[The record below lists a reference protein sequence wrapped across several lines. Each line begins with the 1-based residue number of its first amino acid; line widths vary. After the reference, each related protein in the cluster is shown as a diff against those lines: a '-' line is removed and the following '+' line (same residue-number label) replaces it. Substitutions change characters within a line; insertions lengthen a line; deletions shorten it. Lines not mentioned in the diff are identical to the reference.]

1 MLEKCPHCPLRVR
14 KGGLERH
21 LKQCVKYRRKLKVI
35 IPVEVPVEIHIPE
48 VETKKKRK
56 KKDENTI

>member
-21 LKQCVKYRRKLKVI
+21 LKQCVKYRRKVKVGI
-35 IPVEVPVEIHIPE
+35 AEIPAEIQIPQVEI
-48 VETKKKRK
+48 KKKRK